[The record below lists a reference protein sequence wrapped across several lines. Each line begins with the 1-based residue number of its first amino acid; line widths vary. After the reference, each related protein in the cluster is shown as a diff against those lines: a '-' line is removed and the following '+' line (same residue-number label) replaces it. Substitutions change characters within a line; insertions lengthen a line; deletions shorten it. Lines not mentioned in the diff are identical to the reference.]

1 MMERYNHYRWKMS
14 IVPSNQQELL
24 AFLKQDASEQG
35 TLSIRGVARM
45 AGVDHKAI
53 INGGEFASAR
63 LAEKLTTQGFQV
75 FEAGELSKNGFPP
88 QAVIIVLEYFAYE
101 SKAKAPMAKQLMR
114 TFGTIGLMETLKN
127 IRQPQ
132 PEPKQSLVAEPLSFE
147 TIANCTSQMSQCAEQ
162 FEKSGD
168 LQLAQL
174 IKTTMGNQLLILNQ
188 NLLKPVEVEEYEGA
202 VDVAIRLGFAVPSNF
217 GGSLGAFVKK
227 QCGHLMIGQNNRYST
242 ASRKKVPAFMYPA
255 KNQEVEQA
263 VTNYC
268 VSKSFL
274 TLI

>member
-1 MMERYNHYRWKMS
+1 MS

-35 TLSIRGVARM
+35 NLSIRGVARM
-45 AGVDHKAI
+45 VGVAHQTI
-53 INGGEFASAR
+53 HEGLGTPSG
-63 LAEKLTTQGFQV
+63 KLSQKLIGQGFNPS
-75 FEAGELSKNGFPP
+75 GLCTDGFSP
-88 QAVIIVLEYFAYE
+88 QAVILVLEYYAYE

-188 NLLKPVEVEEYEGA
+188 NLLKPVEVEEYEGC
-202 VDVAIRLGFAVPSNF
+202 VDVAIRLGFAVPSNYE
-217 GGSLGAFVKK
+217 GSLGAFVQK

-242 ASRKKVPAFMYPA
+242 ASHKKVPAFMYPA

-263 VTNYC
+263 VTSYC
-268 VSKSFL
+268 VSKSFKNRNVSL
-274 TLI
+274 MD